1 MNWSQGLFSKQ
12 YPFPDGA
19 SLPKRQSAWGG
30 QKPSTSPRS
39 LGHQAVHT
47 GKVGVAEP
55 FEQGCLQMQ
64 ALSVLQV
71 SSRMPPVG
79 GDIPGDT
86 DPFLP
91 LSPFT
96 SP

>member
-1 MNWSQGLFSKQ
+1 MGRTETQYLSQIIGTPSWSQS
-12 YPFPDGA
+12 
-19 SLPKRQSAWGG
+19 
-30 QKPSTSPRS
+30 
-39 LGHQAVHT
+39 HT
-47 GKVGVAEP
+47 GTVGVVEP

-64 ALSVLQV
+64 AVSVLQV

-79 GDIPGDT
+79 GDIPGYT